1 MKILKTANYKKA
13 MEEISYQELFDN
25 SLRKNDG
32 DERKAAE
39 FILDLATSGTWAV
52 WDQEK
57 IDNGI
62 SKILDQFGSQATEE
76 QPFEEQVAEDQANID
91 AERYNEEALENRSVL
106 GPHDKP
112 EEFKDSRRTDQ
123 RSEWTD
129 EDTEEYQNDKWKD
142 EYSGRAGERREQK
155 LDDKFDTLW
164 KKHKEHSSVK
174 VIRTANYENLQID
187 IVECMICG
195 KSKGRDQMANSD
207 VCHDCKDR
215 EDYENS

>member
-106 GPHDKP
+106 GPHYKP